1 MLGLRKPGLLRL
13 GLLLGLAVALCGML
27 DGSGRAGVRG
37 VNAEQNSDWDFD
49 VGNGE
54 QKVWKAGT
62 GAEEKESYGKGWT
75 LEEINEELQECRIVQ
90 ILNNQQSTYS
100 PSGSSEELSTW
111 TQTLFSY
118 LFPFGPAGNSLLA
131 TAYISGPPN
140 FLLALVPPDIDP
152 SRLSIMVA
160 FAIGGLL
167 GDTLLHLIPG
177 SFGLGGEDGGPV
189 REGVEFV
196 IKSDRKNLLVGMMV
210 MVGFVVFVAMDKALR
225 VAGMRWGGGHSHS
238 HSHSSSQG
246 QSSSL
251 DEKPK
256 GELRK
261 RKTSAN
267 GKTSE
272 AEKEVEEVEKV
283 QEVKMSS
290 YLNIIA
296 DFSHNITDG
305 LAMSAAFYA
314 SPTIGAT
321 TMIGVFF
328 HEIPH
333 EVGDFA
339 LLVQSGFTKWQ
350 AMAAQFVTAIG
361 AFLGTFLGIAI
372 QWYAVKEDT
381 ELGGTGIPWNKG
393 IWNTGLSGG
402 DLVLPFTA
410 GTFLYVGFSA
420 VPELLEVDES
430 KGRGAEMKR
439 SLLQLMAMVAGF
451 AIMFCV
457 S

>member
-1 MLGLRKPGLLRL
+1 
-13 GLLLGLAVALCGML
+13 
-27 DGSGRAGVRG
+27 
-37 VNAEQNSDWDFD
+37 
-49 VGNGE
+49 
-54 QKVWKAGT
+54 
-62 GAEEKESYGKGWT
+62 
-75 LEEINEELQECRIVQ
+75 
-90 ILNNQQSTYS
+90 
-100 PSGSSEELSTW
+100 
-111 TQTLFSY
+111 
-118 LFPFGPAGNSLLA
+118 
-131 TAYISGPPN
+131 
-140 FLLALVPPDIDP
+140 
-152 SRLSIMVA
+152 MVA

-177 SFGLGGEDGGPV
+177 SFGLGEEEGGPV

-196 IKSDRKNLLVGMMV
+196 IKSNRKNLLVGVMV

-225 VAGMRWGGGHSHS
+225 VAGMGRGGGHGHSHSHPHS

-261 RKTSAN
+261 RKTSTDGN
-267 GKTSE
+267 TSE
-272 AEKEVEEVEKV
+272 AEEVEELGKA

-361 AFLGTFLGIAI
+361 AFLGTFIGIAI
-372 QWYAVKEDT
+372 QWYAAKEGT
-381 ELGGTGIPWNKG
+381 ELNGAGAPWNKG
-393 IWNTGLSGG
+393 IWETGLSGG

-420 VPELLEVDES
+420 VPELLEVDED
-430 KGRGAEMKR
+430 KGRGAEVRR

-451 AIMFCV
+451 AIMFL
-457 S
+457 